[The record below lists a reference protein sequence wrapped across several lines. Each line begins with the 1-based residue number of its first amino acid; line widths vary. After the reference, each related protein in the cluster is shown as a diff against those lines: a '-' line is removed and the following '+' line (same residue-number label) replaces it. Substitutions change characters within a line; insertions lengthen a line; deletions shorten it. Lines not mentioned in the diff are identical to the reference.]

1 MPRVRKGAAR
11 HQKHKKVLK
20 AARGYRGSRSRRYRL
35 ALQAIFRAGV
45 TATRD
50 RKTRKRQ
57 FRRLWITRI
66 SAACKQ
72 RGATYSRFMY
82 AMTYADIDLNRKM
95 LSEIAIADP
104 KAFDTIL
111 EAAMAAAR
119 AAEAPGLA
127 QAS

>member
-1 MPRVRKGAAR
+1 MPRARKGAAR
-11 HQKHKKVLK
+11 HRKHKRVLK
-20 AARGYRGSRSRRYRL
+20 AARGYRGARSRRYRM
-35 ALQAIFRAGV
+35 ALQANFRAGV
-45 TATRD
+45 MATRD

-72 RGATYSRFMY
+72 RSSTYSRFMY
-82 AMTYADIDLNRKM
+82 ALTYADIDLNRKV

-104 KAFDTIL
+104 KAFDAIL
-111 EAAMAAAR
+111 AKALAAAA